1 MPKRIVQTVQIDSDL
16 QWAVAQLDEDQEY
29 RWIGICEALRL
40 TVEAPS
46 FPELMGEIGEVLNAV
61 FVDLYEEGRFH
72 SFLTRHGWTVTGG
85 VVPEPE
91 RDIQFEVPFYTTRGT
106 ASDLNAVTN

>member
-1 MPKRIVQTVQIDSDL
+1 MPKRIVQTVQINSDL
-16 QWAVAQLDEDQEY
+16 QWAIAQLDEDQEC
-29 RWIGICEALRL
+29 RWIGISEALKL

-46 FPELMGEIGEVLNAV
+46 FPELMEEIGQVLNAV

-72 SFLTRHGWTVTGG
+72 SFLTRHGWTVAGG

-91 RDIQFEVPFYTTRGT
+91 QDVQFEVPFYTTQGT
-106 ASDLNAVTN
+106 ASDLSAVAS